1 MSEHAILFSGEMVRA
16 ILEGRKTQTRRV
28 IKDVPEHI
36 THIEYIPS
44 DFDEPF
50 EFLFTRDDHISG
62 FWDKCPYGRI
72 GDRLWVKETWRMLP
86 GAENISMPFNSV
98 FSYAADWSE
107 KEAKVIGPW
116 KSSRFM
122 PREASR
128 ITLEIV
134 RVRVERVQEITGS
147 DCYWEGV
154 GSPYTGGGAKT
165 WQEGQRK
172 LYQDLWN
179 KINAKRGFGWDVNP
193 WVWVIE
199 FKKVV

>member
-36 THIEYIPS
+36 THVEYIPS

-50 EFLFTRDDHISG
+50 EFRFTRDDHISG
-62 FWDKCPYGRI
+62 FWDKCPYGRT
-72 GDRLWVKETWRMLP
+72 GDRLWVKETFAKFPGGVIYKADYRDGLFGSNIVMLATGEQFP
-86 GAENISMPFNSV
+86 LV
-98 FSYAADWSE
+98 
-107 KEAKVIGPW
+107 W

-128 ITLEIV
+128 INLEIV
-134 RVRVERVQEITGS
+134 RVRVERLQVITIEDILAEGIPPLACDEDGS
-147 DCYWEGV
+147 EMYEA
-154 GSPYTGGGAKT
+154 YA
-165 WQEGQRK
+165 
-172 LYQDLWN
+172 DLWDE
-179 KINAKRGFGWDVNP
+179 INAKRGFGWDVNP